1 MWHTN
6 EMNLRIVTGKTLK
19 NVINGITKIVGRMKA
34 LPEWTQ
40 KGAVVGLQ
48 GGQTKVMGDY
58 NFLKS

>member
-1 MWHTN
+1 
-6 EMNLRIVTGKTLK
+6 MNLRIVTGKTLK

-48 GGQTKVMGDY
+48 GGQTKVMSDY